1 MAVDADCD
9 LLVIGG
15 GINGAAIAR
24 DAAGRGLRVLLCERD
39 DLAAHTSGASTR
51 LLHGGLRYLEHGELR
66 LVAQALAERERLLRL
81 APQLSQPLDFV
92 LLPARGLRPGWLIRL
107 GLFLYDHLDFGR
119 RTLPATRRVEAG
131 ALALGTAL
139 RPDCAGSAWM
149 YADGWTDDARL
160 TVLSAL
166 DAAERGAAIRTRT
179 TVMAAQREGRR
190 WRVQLQARDGGQQVT
205 ARALVN
211 AAGPWVEAVLGT
223 LGAGGC
229 AQAARPRLRLVRGS
243 HIVVPRLYDGPQA
256 CVLQQPDRRI
266 VFTIPYEQDWTLI
279 GTTEV
284 DCARPGDAQ
293 TDAAEID
300 YLCTALAP
308 YFRSPPT
315 PRDVVWHYAGVR
327 PLLDDGRAS
336 SRVSRD
342 WRLESDAGPPPLVSV
357 YGGKLTTCRRL
368 AEAVVDRLA
377 AGLGCRAP
385 AWTAGGPA
393 LPGGDFD
400 DREAL
405 LRSLRA
411 TRPWLPPALAARLVR
426 SYGTR
431 ASRLL
436 GAANALAGL
445 GTDFGAGLHA
455 AEVDYLVQTEW
466 ARTAEDVL
474 WRRSKLG
481 LRIEAG
487 AAARLADYLAEA
499 VPRLSGGH
507 A

>member
-1 MAVDADCD
+1 MAADADCD
-9 LLVIGG
+9 LLIIGG

-66 LVAQALAERERLLRL
+66 LVAAALAERERLLRL
-81 APQLSQPLDFV
+81 APQFSRPFDFV
-92 LLPARGLRPGWLIRL
+92 LLPAPGLRRDWLIRL

-119 RTLPATRRVEAG
+119 RTLPATRRIEAG
-131 ALALGTAL
+131 ALPLGRAL

-160 TVLSAL
+160 VVLTAL
-166 DAAERGAAIRTRT
+166 DAAERGANIRTRT
-179 TVMAAQREGRR
+179 AVTAAQRDGGR
-190 WRVQLQARDGGQQVT
+190 WRVQLQASGGCGEVT

-223 LGAGGC
+223 LGGC
-229 AQAARPRLRLVRGS
+229 APAARPRLRLVRGS

-266 VFTIPYEQDWTLI
+266 VFTIPYEQDWTLV

-284 DCARPGDAQ
+284 DCALPGDAH
-293 TDAAEID
+293 TDAAEIG
-300 YLCTALAP
+300 YLCAALAP

-315 PRDVVWHYAGVR
+315 PRDVLWRYAGVR

-342 WRLESDAGPPPLVSV
+342 WRLDLDAAGPPLLSV
-357 YGGKLTTCRRL
+357 LGGKLTTCRRL
-368 AEAVVDRLA
+368 AEAAVERLA
-377 AGLGCRAP
+377 PQLGCHAP
-385 AWTAGGPA
+385 AWTADGPP
-393 LPGGDFD
+393 LPGGDF
-400 DREAL
+400 RGGVEAL
-405 LRSLRA
+405 AAALCAS
-411 TRPWLPPALAARLVR
+411 RPWLPTALAARLAR

-431 ASRLL
+431 AEHIL
-436 GAANALAGL
+436 GAAPALAAL
-445 GTDFGAGLHA
+445 GEDFGAGLYA
-455 AEVDYLVQTEW
+455 AEVDCLVQSEW
-466 ARTAEDVL
+466 ARTADDVL

-481 LRIEAG
+481 LRVDAA

-499 VPRLSGGH
+499 VPRLTGGP